1 MKKLFFA
8 LLALAVLCS
17 CGNSGVRS
25 GSGSGADGRSR
36 AIDAELLAVLE
47 QNAYQ
52 SEDNPFFTASIKDV
66 VRDPSVTLDTTTTYR
81 VRTYGVTDQ
90 MKSGRCWLFSTL
102 NILRAES
109 GLGDFQFSQ
118 TYGQFYDVLEKS
130 NRCLENII
138 DHAGEPM
145 DSRYNEWIFKKP
157 IADGGQF
164 MNAAHLIEK
173 YGVVPLEVM
182 PERFSS
188 TTNLILMNTVREL
201 LRKYGLELRRVAASA
216 PAKLRA
222 EAAAGFSGKDA
233 ALRSEALQAVKTQAL
248 ADIYRVLTAT
258 LGVPPQTFEWRG
270 RTWTPQS
277 FKQEFVHHDMEAD
290 YVVFMNDPTRPY
302 YRTYTVE
309 NTRNCYEYA
318 DWTFLNV
325 PMADIDSMALA
336 SLKGGVAFYV
346 SADTEHDNLDPE
358 GIYDMRSFARKDS
371 LLGIN
376 SAMTKAEQLESCES
390 RSVHAIAVV
399 GVRLDGA
406 GKPESWLVEN
416 SFGLSRG
423 ADGYVTFSPEWLDR
437 YLYRLVVERRFVPDS
452 LLELTGGKP
461 SVIPAWNPVY

>member
-1 MKKLFFA
+1 
-8 LLALAVLCS
+8 
-17 CGNSGVRS
+17 
-25 GSGSGADGRSR
+25 
-36 AIDAELLAVLE
+36 
-47 QNAYQ
+47 
-52 SEDNPFFTASIKDV
+52 
-66 VRDPSVTLDTTTTYR
+66 
-81 VRTYGVTDQ
+81 
-90 MKSGRCWLFSTL
+90 
-102 NILRAES
+102 
-109 GLGDFQFSQ
+109 
-118 TYGQFYDVLEKS
+118 
-130 NRCLENII
+130 
-138 DHAGEPM
+138 
-145 DSRYNEWIFKKP
+145 
-157 IADGGQF
+157 
-164 MNAAHLIEK
+164 
-173 YGVVPLEVM
+173 
-182 PERFSS
+182 
-188 TTNLILMNTVREL
+188 
-201 LRKYGLELRRVAASA
+201 
-216 PAKLRA
+216 
-222 EAAAGFSGKDA
+222 
-233 ALRSEALQAVKTQAL
+233 
-248 ADIYRVLTAT
+248 
-258 LGVPPQTFEWRG
+258 
-270 RTWTPQS
+270 
-277 FKQEFVHHDMEAD
+277 
-290 YVVFMNDPTRPY
+290 MNDPTRPY

-346 SADTEHDNLDPE
+346 SADTEHDNLDAD